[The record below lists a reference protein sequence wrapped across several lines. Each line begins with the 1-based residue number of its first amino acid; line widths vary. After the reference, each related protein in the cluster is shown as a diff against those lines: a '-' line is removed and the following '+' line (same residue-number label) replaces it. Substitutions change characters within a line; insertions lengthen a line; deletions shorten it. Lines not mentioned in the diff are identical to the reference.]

1 MIQGDIELSDEALIA
16 RCQRELPSNTR
27 SYELLVQRHMDHV
40 YTMVYRMIPNR
51 EDAEDVTQDI
61 FIKVY
66 HTLASFEHKSSF
78 STWLHRITIN
88 CAIDAS
94 QKLKRRGVHL
104 FTAVDNKETQTAQA
118 DGQLDR
124 LDTQISSQ
132 PGPEERA
139 LQKEQRECINHVFQA
154 LNREQTRVLVMR
166 DVEDFSYEEMASS
179 LEVGLSAVKM
189 RIHRARLAFQQL
201 FLQLCDQTR
210 LAFSVTFQQQMPSKK
225 TKGKPHEL

>member
-1 MIQGDIELSDEALIA
+1 MTQGDTELSDEALIA
-16 RCQRELPSNTR
+16 RCQKELPLNTR

-40 YTMVYRMIPNR
+40 YTMVHRMIPNR

-78 STWLHRITIN
+78 STWLHRITVN
-88 CAIDAS
+88 HAIDAS

-104 FTAVDNKETQTAQA
+104 FTATDDKEVQIVQADTQT
-118 DGQLDR
+118 
-124 LDTQISSQ
+124 SSQ

-139 LQKEQRECINHVFQA
+139 LQKEQRECINRVFQA
-154 LNREQTRVLVMR
+154 LDREQMRVLVMR
-166 DVEDFSYEEMASS
+166 DVEDFSYEEIASS

-189 RIHRARLAFQQL
+189 RIHRARLAFQHL

-210 LAFSVTFQQQMPSKK
+210 LAFSVTFEQHMPSKK
-225 TKGKPHEL
+225 TKGRAHEL